1 MTAVSI
7 IVPTYNEA
15 KNVARLYAGLADTL
29 RDISWEIVF
38 VDDDSPDGTA
48 DIARGLALEHDNVRC
63 IQRIQE
69 RGLCSAVQ
77 WGVQAAHGDVVVVM
91 DGDLQHDPDLIP
103 RMIDELGKGQDIV
116 SGSRFLSGS
125 RVEGLPSELRNSLS
139 IYGNKLINLY
149 LGIRLTDPLTGFF
162 ATSRALFLRSIPRM
176 QADGFKVFFD
186 LIYYNRKAVI
196 KELALDFRARQHGSS
211 KLQLYVFWL
220 LLCDMVSKLTR
231 GLAPPRLVS
240 FVGVGLI
247 GSTVHFSILY
257 ASLAAGAV
265 FWVSQA
271 IATVTA
277 MIFNFTLNNILTY
290 SDDRLLGGSFY
301 KGLLLYSVIASF
313 GIVANVSTAQLT
325 YELFKFHTF
334 LAASMGIFIDIIW
347 RFVVSNR
354 LIWGNSSI
362 FRKTT

>member
-15 KNVARLYAGLADTL
+15 KNLAALYAGVAGAL

-38 VDDDSPDGTA
+38 VDDNSPDGTA
-48 DIARGLALEHDNVRC
+48 DIARDLARQHDNVRC

-91 DGDLQHDPDLIP
+91 DGDLQHDPGLIP
-103 RMIDELGKGQDIV
+103 RMIEELGKGQDIV

-125 RVEGLPSELRNSLS
+125 RAGGLPSELRNSLS
-139 IYGNKLINLY
+139 VYGNKLINLY

-162 ATSRALFLRSIPRM
+162 ATTRALFLRSIPRM

-186 LIYYNRKAVI
+186 LIYYNRKAAI
-196 KELALDFRARQHGSS
+196 KELPLDFRARQHGSS
-211 KLQLYVFWL
+211 KLELYVIWL
-220 LLCDMVSKLTR
+220 LLCDMISKLSR

-247 GSTVHFSILY
+247 GSSVHFSVLY
-257 ASLAAGAV
+257 TSLSAGAV

-271 IATVTA
+271 IATVMA

-290 SDDRLLGGSFY
+290 TDHRLVGATFY
-301 KGLLLYSVIASF
+301 KGLLLYSFIASF

-325 YELFKFHTF
+325 YELFQFHTF
-334 LAASMGIFIDIIW
+334 LAACMGILIDIVW
-347 RFVVSNR
+347 RFVISNR

-362 FRKTT
+362 FKKAA